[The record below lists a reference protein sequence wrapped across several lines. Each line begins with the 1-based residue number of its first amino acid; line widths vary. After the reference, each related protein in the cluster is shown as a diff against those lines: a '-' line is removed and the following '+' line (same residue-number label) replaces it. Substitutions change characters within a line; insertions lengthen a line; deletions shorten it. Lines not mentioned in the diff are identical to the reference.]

1 MAEGGGGEP
10 ERVSISDAVKSHKKY
25 GSIMNSTK
33 KHELLIKHVV
43 TPGETLQG
51 IALKYGVTM
60 EQIRRVNKIWANDS
74 LFLRETL
81 LIPVPSSNPELCS
94 LTNTNGVSPGVVDGG
109 STSSGRANS
118 LTERLSDGNECDKSN
133 QSIADIL
140 VRIDSSI
147 AQTRNQVEQREKF
160 HDQQFPEDDLPRV
173 KQRSNHH
180 SRMRQSAQTAASSE
194 NVYSLADSRLT
205 LQPVVMA
212 QGKRVKSSLQRL
224 QQQQDEMFEL

>member
-10 ERVSISDAVKSHKKY
+10 ERVSISDAVKSYKKY

-33 KHELLIKHVV
+33 KQELLVKHVV

-81 LIPVPSSNPELCS
+81 HIPIPSSNPELCS
-94 LTNTNGVSPGVVDGG
+94 LTNTNGVSPTASD
-109 STSSGRANS
+109 SEATASGF
-118 LTERLSDGNECDKSN
+118 TERLNDGNQCDKSN
-133 QSIADIL
+133 QTIADIL

-147 AQTRNQVEQREKF
+147 AQTRNQVERREKLQ
-160 HDQQFPEDDLPRV
+160 DQHYPDDGLPRV
-173 KQRSNHH
+173 KQCFNHH
-180 SRMRQSAQTAASSE
+180 SRMRQSLQSAHSSD
-194 NVYSLADSRLT
+194 NVVNVTDSRLT

-224 QQQQDEMFEL
+224 QQQQDEIFEL